1 MCIICTYAYWGNCVR
16 CLLGVYCLLIMDI
29 KIPQTKREAY
39 AQLDEMLSE
48 EDKRAI
54 MEGDPFEFHFS
65 LGMWIRNNWI
75 YEQKE
80 ADVKHLAELFSKY
93 PDFLIPDD
101 LSSDIIKDYKKH
113 LKRIK
118 K

>member
-1 MCIICTYAYWGNCVR
+1 M
-16 CLLGVYCLLIMDI
+16 MEI
-29 KIPQTKREAY
+29 KLPKTKREAY

-48 EDKRAI
+48 EDKSAI
-54 MEGDPFEFHFS
+54 MNGDPFEFHFS

-75 YEQKE
+75 YEQEE
-80 ADVKHLAELFSKY
+80 ADVKLLAELFSKEPFY
-93 PDFLIPDD
+93 FADE
-101 LSSDIIKDYKKH
+101 LSCDIIKDYKKH

>member
-1 MCIICTYAYWGNCVR
+1 M
-16 CLLGVYCLLIMDI
+16 MEI

-54 MEGDPFEFHFS
+54 MNSGPFEFHFS

-75 YEQKE
+75 YEQDE
-80 ADVKHLAELFSKY
+80 ECVTRLAKAFRTDY
-93 PDFLIPDD
+93 IVFDPDS
-101 LSSDIIKDYKKH
+101 LSGKIIESYQRY
-113 LKRIK
+113 LKCKRV
-118 K
+118 